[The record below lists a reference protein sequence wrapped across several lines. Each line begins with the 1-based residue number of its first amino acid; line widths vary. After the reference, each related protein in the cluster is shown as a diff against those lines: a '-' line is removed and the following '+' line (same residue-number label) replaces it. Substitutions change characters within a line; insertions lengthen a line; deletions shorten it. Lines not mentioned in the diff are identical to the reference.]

1 MNISPRSITAHGT
14 MDWQKTSKSLSEA
27 IQRINSGKKIISPA
41 DDPHGITEADKIQTN
56 QGRVLSANKAI
67 DTGLSYVQTAQGLLT
82 ELQGTLDRMS
92 EIATQVN
99 SSPLGA
105 SERGNYN
112 YEFNQ
117 LASQLVDVLGSDNAE
132 RFDVVNGFQSGD
144 SFTITI
150 NGKDYSHTVEDGD
163 NKKTIRRSI
172 MDNILADS
180 EAVERVRVYEG
191 SDDSLMI
198 SSADTTQEL
207 TLASSAT
214 STGDTAI
221 INQGIVNGRPGGTF
235 NGMELFA
242 EKAGDGPTI
251 FVGEVEP
258 QTFELPEAYL
268 RIAENLVQ
276 LAGRDFDFDNPEL
289 DTTELVQIVK
299 GAQDEAAEAI
309 GDIAGAQNALSRF
322 KASNET
328 TLQNLE
334 SALSRFMD
342 ADIAEESSKMAKY
355 NILSQSAV
363 AMLAQANFG
372 PQNVL
377 SLLK

>member
-1 MNISPRSITAHGT
+1 M
-14 MDWQKTSKSLSEA
+14 
-27 IQRINSGKKIISPA
+27 
-41 DDPHGITEADKIQTN
+41 
-56 QGRVLSANKAI
+56 
-67 DTGLSYVQTAQGLLT
+67 VQQ
-82 ELQGTLDRMS
+82 
-92 EIATQVN
+92 
-99 SSPLGA
+99 
-105 SERGNYN
+105 
-112 YEFNQ
+112 F
-117 LASQLVDVLGSDNAE
+117 
-132 RFDVVNGFQSGD
+132 
-144 SFTITI
+144 
-150 NGKDYSHTVEDGD
+150 
-163 NKKTIRRSI
+163 
-172 MDNILADS
+172 
-180 EAVERVRVYEG
+180 
-191 SDDSLMI
+191 
-198 SSADTTQEL
+198 
-207 TLASSAT
+207 
-214 STGDTAI
+214 
-221 INQGIVNGRPGGTF
+221 
-235 NGMELFA
+235 
-242 EKAGDGPTI
+242 

-322 KASNET
+322 KVSNET

>member
-1 MNISPRSITAHGT
+1 MA
-14 MDWQKTSKSLSEA
+14 
-27 IQRINSGKKIISPA
+27 GK
-41 DDPHGITEADKIQTN
+41 
-56 QGRVLSANKAI
+56 
-67 DTGLSYVQTAQGLLT
+67 
-82 ELQGTLDRMS
+82 
-92 EIATQVN
+92 
-99 SSPLGA
+99 
-105 SERGNYN
+105 
-112 YEFNQ
+112 
-117 LASQLVDVLGSDNAE
+117 
-132 RFDVVNGFQSGD
+132 
-144 SFTITI
+144 
-150 NGKDYSHTVEDGD
+150 
-163 NKKTIRRSI
+163 
-172 MDNILADS
+172 
-180 EAVERVRVYEG
+180 
-191 SDDSLMI
+191 
-198 SSADTTQEL
+198 
-207 TLASSAT
+207 
-214 STGDTAI
+214 
-221 INQGIVNGRPGGTF
+221 PGGMF

-242 EKAGDGPTI
+242 EKAGNGPQI

-258 QTFELPEAYL
+258 QTYVLPEAYL
-268 RIAENLVQ
+268 RVAENLVQ
-276 LAGRDFDFDNPEL
+276 LAGRSFDFDDPAL

-355 NILSQSAV
+355 NILSQSAI